1 MLKKSVLL
9 VLDRMMIGVEL
20 VLMSL
25 PIEFFGAVIV
35 RSGVAIIETDFHKA
49 KNLIE
54 RVIRR
59 LRKAR

>member
-1 MLKKSVLL
+1 
-9 VLDRMMIGVEL
+9 MIGVEL